1 MKKSNRKSVS
11 ETFAETIIEELK
23 NGTAPWQKPWK
34 AGECNRPLN
43 PITGTVY
50 KGVNTVMLA
59 RHGYADPRWMTMKQ
73 ANDQEWRVKKGSKAQ
88 QVVFWQWTD
97 RQAVLDDSG
106 QPVKD
111 EKGEE
116 KKENVQLERPRLHVF
131 SVFHVSQLQ
140 TLDGQDLPAYEPP
153 ELTWDPI
160 ERGEEILR
168 DSGASITHDQSD
180 RAFYR
185 IATDD
190 IHLPP
195 RENFPEAG
203 NYYSTALHELG
214 HWTGH
219 ESRMGREFGPHGS
232 EVYAK
237 EELRAE
243 IASWMLNQE
252 LGLPHQPDQ
261 HVSYV
266 DSWVSV
272 LQKDPYE
279 IMRACRDAE
288 KIKEYVMN
296 LQQELTAQQ
305 PEAGVVMTS
314 GTPEVQQSAEILS
327 QEVAPADQSGC

>member
-1 MKKSNRKSVS
+1 M
-11 ETFAETIIEELK
+11 
-23 NGTAPWQKPWK
+23 
-34 AGECNRPLN
+34 
-43 PITGTVY
+43 
-50 KGVNTVMLA
+50 
-59 RHGYADPRWMTMKQ
+59 
-73 ANDQEWRVKKGSKAQ
+73 
-88 QVVFWQWTD
+88 FWQWTD
-97 RQAVLDDSG
+97 RQAVLDDFG
-106 QPVKD
+106 KPVKD

-116 KKENVQLERPRLHVF
+116 QKENVQLERPRLHVF

-153 ELTWDPI
+153 ELAWDPI

-168 DSGASITHDQSD
+168 DSGALITHDQSD

-195 RENFPEAG
+195 REHFPEAG
-203 NYYSTALHELG
+203 HYYSTALHELG

-296 LQQELTAQQ
+296 LQQELTAHN
-305 PEAGVVMTS
+305 PKPG
-314 GTPEVQQSAEILS
+314 L
-327 QEVAPADQSGC
+327 